1 MYLRLGT
8 DLVVNSEDIIGIFDF
23 DNCTTGK
30 RTLPLLSR
38 AQKENLVEALDPYD
52 LPRSFLILSHNGKE
66 RLILSPTT
74 AATLRRRLTED
85 DHGF

>member
-1 MYLRLGT
+1 MYLKLGSE
-8 DLVVNSEDIIGIFDF
+8 LVVNSEDIIGIFDF

-38 AQKENLVEALDPYD
+38 AQKEGIVEALDPYD
-52 LPRSFLILSHNGKE
+52 LPRSFIVLNSCGKE

-74 AATLRRRLTED
+74 SATLRRRLTEED
-85 DHGF
+85 YKI

>member
-1 MYLRLGT
+1 MYLKLGS
-8 DLVVNSEDIIGIFDF
+8 DLVVNADDIVGIFDF

-38 AQKENLVEALDPYD
+38 AQKAGIVEALDPYD
-52 LPRSFLILSHNGKE
+52 LPRSFIILQHGQKE

-74 AATLRRRLTED
+74 AATLRRRLTEED
-85 DHGF
+85 YGI